1 VANTVQH
8 RQHLAFGIQHS
19 AAFRS
24 CTTGDKMLHVRGA
37 VTGALGGFGFSFSL
51 GSGGYVCKKV
61 LKRSEAAIYL
71 HLHLTSL
78 AVCQK
83 GVKCQAT
90 DQTEPRLRLR
100 LSAPLLMAATVADAH
115 NFLYFITLRWPK

>member
-1 VANTVQH
+1 MFVALSPGL
-8 RQHLAFGIQHS
+8 R
-19 AAFRS
+19 
-24 CTTGDKMLHVRGA
+24 
-37 VTGALGGFGFSFSL
+37 ALGGFGFGFCQDW
-51 GSGGYVCKKV
+51 GNVCKKV

-90 DQTEPRLRLR
+90 AQTDSIRLDSSR

-115 NFLYFITLRWPK
+115 NFLYFITLR